1 MTAPIAV
8 LADVK
13 ASLGGVEAALVDG
26 QLEQARHAH
35 AAATRSL
42 QALGVLLGVTP
53 AAVPVTFAPADDR
66 DVVFGKSGCPRCG
79 SKTKQPSSG
88 FGPAVKDI
96 CGACGYDLSE

>member
-42 QALGVLLGVTP
+42 QALGVLMG
-53 AAVPVTFAPADDR
+53 AAPVPVTFTAADDR

-79 SKTKQPSSG
+79 SKAKQPSSG

-96 CGACGYDLSE
+96 CGACGYDLEAA